1 MAYITRGMKHPNK
14 KAQEFDKEKIF
25 VEKAG
30 IKINCYDAIQAAAED
45 TDIYETLEKYGSLKP
60 IGEKANIVFAD
71 LEEQVQDLRT
81 VYQKLEAGKQ
91 AWERLDAKTRE
102 EYNHTPELFANE
114 ALDRLNNKIIML
126 EKEKQIKEAEA
137 KKIEEEKGGK
147 K

>member
-30 IKINCYDAIQAAAED
+30 IKINCYDAIQEAAQD

-60 IGEKANIVFAD
+60 IGEKKEIVFAQI
-71 LEEQVQDLRT
+71 EEQVQDLRT
-81 VYQKLEAGKQ
+81 VYQKMEAGKQ

-102 EYNHTPELFANE
+102 EYNHNPELFANE

-126 EKEKQIKEAEA
+126 DKEKQIKEAEA

>member
-1 MAYITRGMKHPNK
+1 MAYITRGMKHPLK

-30 IKINCYDAIQAAAED
+30 VKINCYDAIQEAAQD

-60 IGEKANIVFAD
+60 IGEKAEVVFSN

-81 VYQKLEAGKQ
+81 MYQKLEAGKK

-102 EYNHTPELFANE
+102 EYGQNPERFANE
-114 ALDRLNNKIIML
+114 ALDRLNDKIIKL

-137 KKIEEEKGGK
+137 KKIEEQGGK

>member
-1 MAYITRGMKHPNK
+1 MKYITRGMKHPNK

-30 IKINCYDAIQAAAED
+30 IKINCYDAIQEASQD

-71 LEEQVQDLRT
+71 LEEQAQDLRT
-81 VYQKLEAGKQ
+81 VYQKLEAGKK

-102 EYNHTPELFANE
+102 EYGNNPILSEVNLMYSSANANIPPLGLF
-114 ALDRLNNKIIML
+114 LITGTLS
-126 EKEKQIKEAEA
+126 
-137 KKIEEEKGGK
+137 
-147 K
+147 

>member
-1 MAYITRGMKHPNK
+1 MSYITRGMKHPLK

-30 IKINCYDAIQAAAED
+30 IKINCYDAIQEAAQD

-60 IGEKANIVFAD
+60 IGEKANIVFAK
-71 LEEQVQDLRT
+71 LEEQAQDLRT
-81 VYQKLEAGKQ
+81 VYQKVEAGKK

-102 EYNHTPELFANE
+102 EYGNNAELFANE
-114 ALDRLNNKIIML
+114 ALDRLNDKIIKL
-126 EKEKQIKEAEA
+126 EKERQIKEAEA
-137 KKIEEEKGGK
+137 KKIEEQGGK